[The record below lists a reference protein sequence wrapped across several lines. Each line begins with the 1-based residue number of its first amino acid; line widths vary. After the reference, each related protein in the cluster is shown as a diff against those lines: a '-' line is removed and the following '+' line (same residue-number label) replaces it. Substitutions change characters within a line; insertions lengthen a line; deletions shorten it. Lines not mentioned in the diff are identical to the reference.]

1 MIATIR
7 VFCLSLALALAAVG
21 TASAQES
28 VAGPVLKE
36 AYDLYS
42 AGKLPDAAVKFEQG
56 LRLNP
61 ARDQAA
67 VAFFLLGETY
77 RQMGE
82 DFKAKANY
90 EASLQANPASQVA
103 QQARDR
109 LAAAPAATAA
119 PALPSPQAA
128 PALPSPQAAPA
139 LPPPPPPTASGLPP
153 APPPAPPPSAQTAPP
168 PRPALPVPPAARP
181 PAPPRA
187 AQAPRPAPPPAA
199 PPIALFKPGTI
210 IKDCEICPAMV
221 VIPPGAFQMGS
232 NSGDG
237 DEKPVHPVTIPRP
250 LAVGRFEVTFAEYD
264 ACLAAGGCR
273 SNVSDNGW
281 GRGTNPVIHVA
292 WTDAMDYAR
301 WLSAITGKRYRLPS
315 EAEWEYAARGGAQ
328 SEDVKIGKGQ
338 GNCDDCGTPWDNRRV
353 APVGRFPPNGYG
365 LYDMLGNAW
374 EWTLDCWVDNY
385 RGAPPDGLARANG
398 DCSRRV
404 LRGGG
409 YKDGRDSSRAANRNK
424 DPITDRDPD
433 NGFRVVRELP

>member
-1 MIATIR
+1 MIKIVR
-7 VFCLSLALALAAVG
+7 LLCLAAALG
-21 TASAQES
+21 AAASAPSKAQES

-36 AYDLYS
+36 AYDLYQ

-82 DFKAKANY
+82 DFKARANY
-90 EASLQANPASQVA
+90 EASLQANPESQVA
-103 QQARDR
+103 AQARDR
-109 LAAAPAATAA
+109 LAGKTAAAPSGATGGM
-119 PALPSPQAA
+119 PAL
-128 PALPSPQAAPA
+128 
-139 LPPPPPPTASGLPP
+139 PPPPTASGLPP
-153 APPPAPPPSAQTAPP
+153 APPPQPQAQSAPP
-168 PRPALPVPPAARP
+168 PRPALPVPPAAAPRP
-181 PAPPRA
+181 PAPPQA
-187 AQAPRPAPPPAA
+187 AQAPRPAPQAAPRPAQPPAQ
-199 PPIALFKPGTI
+199 PPIDLFKPGTV
-210 IKDCEICPAMV
+210 IKDCEICPPV
-221 VIPPGAFQMGS
+221 VVLPLGTFQMGS

-237 DEKPVHPVTIPRP
+237 DEKPVHPVTLQRP
-250 LAVGRFEVTFAEYD
+250 IAMGRFEVTYAEYD

-281 GRGTNPVIHVA
+281 GRGANPVVNVT

-301 WLSAITGKRYRLPS
+301 WLSAVTGKRYRLPT
-315 EAEWEYAARGGAQ
+315 EAEWEFAARGGAQ
-328 SEDVKIGKGQ
+328 SEDVQLAKGQ
-338 GNCDDCGTPWDNRRV
+338 GNCDNCGTPFDNRRV
-353 APVGRFPPNGYG
+353 APVGRFPPNPYG

-385 RGAPPDGLARANG
+385 RGAAPDGAARANG

-409 YKDGRDSSRAANRNK
+409 YKDGRDSARAANRNK

-433 NGFRVVRELP
+433 NGFRVLRELP

>member
-1 MIATIR
+1 MIAKTGM
-7 VFCLSLALALAAVG
+7 LGLALALGLAVLAPSG
-21 TASAQES
+21 ARAQES

-36 AYDLYS
+36 AYDLYQ

-61 ARDQAA
+61 GRDQAA

-90 EASLQANPASQVA
+90 EASLQANPNSQVA

-109 LAAAPAATAA
+109 LAGKTTD
-119 PALPSPQAA
+119 SGQAA
-128 PALPSPQAAPA
+128 PAPAVPQLPSAQPAPPAAQ
-139 LPPPPPPTASGLPP
+139 P
-153 APPPAPPPSAQTAPP
+153 APPPPQ
-168 PRPALPVPPAARP
+168 
-181 PAPPRA
+181 A
-187 AQAPRPAPPPAA
+187 AQAPRPGPPPQ
-199 PPIALFKPGTI
+199 PPVDLFRPGTV
-210 IKDCEICPAMV
+210 IKDCEICPAVV
-221 VIPPGAFQMGS
+221 VIPPGTFQMGS

-250 LAVGRFEVTFAEYD
+250 LAFGRFEVTFAEYD
-264 ACLAAGGCR
+264 ACVAAGGCR

-281 GRGTNPVIHVA
+281 GRGTNPVIHVT

-315 EAEWEYAARGGAQ
+315 ESEWEYAARGGSPDADQ
-328 SEDVKIGKGQ
+328 YGKGRA
-338 GNCDDCGTPWDNRRV
+338 NCDGCGSAWDNKRI
-353 APVGRFPPNGYG
+353 APVGRFPPNGFG

-385 RGAPPDGLARANG
+385 RGAPADGTARANG
-398 DCSRRV
+398 DCSRRA

-409 YKDGRDSSRAANRNK
+409 YKDGTDSSRAANRNK